1 MKVFECPHMKRES
14 EKERERV
21 YQDKRESA
29 RARARESDR
38 ERQRERDHNLSL
50 SALSGRILN
59 ADDMEVGFCNVTVSQ
74 TCVLLTCC
82 QRDELAFVI

>member
-1 MKVFECPHMKRES
+1 MKRES